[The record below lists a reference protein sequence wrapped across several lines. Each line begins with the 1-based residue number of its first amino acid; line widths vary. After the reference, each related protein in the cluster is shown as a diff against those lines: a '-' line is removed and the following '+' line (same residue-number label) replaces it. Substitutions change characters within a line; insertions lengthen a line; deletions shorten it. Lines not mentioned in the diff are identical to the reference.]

1 MGRKK
6 IDIDIKEVERLAG
19 LGLNNEEI
27 ALALGISDTTLYRR
41 KADTESFERA
51 IARGKARTKRNIGN
65 KVYEKAMDG
74 DSSMLKWFEQSRFG
88 YSEKQSVDH
97 SGKLEI
103 EYVNDWR
110 EQ

>member
-51 IARGKARTKRNIGN
+51 IARGKAKTKKDIGN
-65 KVYEKAMDG
+65 RVYEKAMEG
-74 DSSMLKWFEQSRFG
+74 DSSMLKWFEQSRYG
-88 YSEKQSVDH
+88 YSEKQAIAH

-110 EQ
+110 SE

>member
-6 IDIDIKEVERLAG
+6 IDIDIKEAEHLAG
-19 LGLNNEEI
+19 LGLTEEEI
-27 ALALGISDTTLYRR
+27 ALNLGVSVDTLGRR
-41 KADTESFERA
+41 KKDTADFAES

-88 YSEKQSVDH
+88 YSEKQAIDH

-110 EQ
+110 NR